1 MNVSWGSR
9 GSPPKTVAIC
19 DLNAKSYAF
28 CYWNGIYGY
37 PWLPLKFQFTHH
49 CTSQSTRSLLIQWE
63 NLTCGF
69 GVLGSMC
76 GAMPKVHGTRCR
88 SSCLILGGQDP
99 RCLMMCDGR
108 DQIPISSQSIII
120 YLDWLVY
127 YNHNLYQ
134 NLGWIRILLWWI
146 NPIFDG
152 SCLILALQNRPW
164 PKKRQVDPP
173 LSLPD
178 FPTLE
183 SSGEK
188 EAKRSPR
195 HGPPLSISGMAM
207 SRGRRHG
214 LFRLAVPRPKKSST
228 ILPKKHAYTTWLY
241 IPSGYLTQP
250 WKITIF
256 YR

>member
-1 MNVSWGSR
+1 
-9 GSPPKTVAIC
+9 
-19 DLNAKSYAF
+19 
-28 CYWNGIYGY
+28 
-37 PWLPLKFQFTHH
+37 
-49 CTSQSTRSLLIQWE
+49 
-63 NLTCGF
+63 
-69 GVLGSMC
+69 
-76 GAMPKVHGTRCR
+76 
-88 SSCLILGGQDP
+88 
-99 RCLMMCDGR
+99 MCDGR

-152 SCLILALQNRPW
+152 SCLILALQNRPCMAE
-164 PKKRQVDPP
+164 KKDKSTHHAQK
-173 LSLPD
+173 D

-188 EAKRSPR
+188 DAKRSPR
-195 HGPPLSISGMAM
+195 HGPPLSMSGMAM
-207 SRGRRHG
+207 SRGRLAG
-214 LFRLAVPRPKKSST
+214 LFRSAVPRPKKSWDLRPPGGLWQT
-228 ILPKKHAYTTWLY
+228 PCLIIYHPAEKHAYTTWFY

-256 YR
+256 NR